1 MGRELERRWSGC
13 ARFQRDSVDRLFL
26 NTNFSPLEY
35 RKESGYGLGVEAL
48 SREALNDAQGF
59 HRIVRLLVRTIRG
72 QRVKSVSNRDD
83 ACQQRDLV
91 AF

>member
-1 MGRELERRWSGC
+1 MGRKLERRWSGC

-26 NTNFSPLEY
+26 NTNFSPLKY
-35 RKESGYGLGVEAL
+35 REERGYGLGVEAL
-48 SREALNDAQGF
+48 SREALNDAQSF

-72 QRVKSVSNRDD
+72 ERVKSVSDRNH